1 MWLNNTNS
9 TEQEDSVK
17 NTLKNTSDVNLE
29 EQGKKIDELKNEWEV
44 QKWKDL
50 VQAEIMSHFIQNPN
64 DNVMM
69 SMRISKDPEDL
80 CEMVDFEDAQYEDK
94 NLNMLFNWWI
104 GQKLWW
110 ITIKA
115 DETWEKWEEFT
126 KELVIDRKTDSKWML
141 FIWKKWFKLE
151 KVDFE
156 DISKFESQ
164 FESYYVYR
172 KEWNTYIKIIKN
184 EIATVNVVNRDS
196 DIKHEINFKQD
207 DLEKINVDEIFEA
220 QEELVKA
227 LKEQKENNTL
237 DIFLEV
243 IIKQMQIPEDAKNVV
258 KEELRKLAE
267 SN

>member
-17 NTLKNTSDVNLE
+17 NTLKNTSDVNAE
-29 EQGKKIDELKNEWEV
+29 VQDKKIDELKNEWEV
-44 QKWKDL
+44 QKRKDL
-50 VQAEIMSHFIQNPN
+50 VQVEIMSYFIQNPN

-69 SMRISKDPEDL
+69 LMKISKDPEDL

-110 ITIKA
+110 IKIKA

-141 FIWKKWFKLE
+141 FIWKKWFKVE
-151 KVDFE
+151 KADFE

-184 EIATVNVVNRDS
+184 EIAKVDLI
-196 DIKHEINFKQD
+196 DKHSNFSAKVNFKQN
-207 DLEKINVDEIFEA
+207 DLENLNAEEIIKA
-220 QEELVKA
+220 QEEVKA
-227 LKEQKENNTL
+227 LLKERKEKNTL
-237 DIFLEV
+237 DSVLDV
-243 IIKQMQIPEDAKNVV
+243 IVEKLQIPENAQNIIKD
-258 KEELRKLAE
+258 ELRKLAE
-267 SN
+267 Q

>member
-9 TEQEDSVK
+9 TEEDSVK
-17 NTLKNTSDVNLE
+17 NTLNNTSTVNFE

-69 SMRISKDPEDL
+69 SMKISKDPEDL

-141 FIWKKWFKLE
+141 FIWKKWLKFIIPQNVKTT
-151 KVDFE
+151 F
-156 DISKFESQ
+156 SKILFS
-164 FESYYVYR
+164 
-172 KEWNTYIKIIKN
+172 
-184 EIATVNVVNRDS
+184 
-196 DIKHEINFKQD
+196 
-207 DLEKINVDEIFEA
+207 
-220 QEELVKA
+220 
-227 LKEQKENNTL
+227 
-237 DIFLEV
+237 
-243 IIKQMQIPEDAKNVV
+243 
-258 KEELRKLAE
+258 
-267 SN
+267 

>member
-9 TEQEDSVK
+9 TEEDSVK
-17 NTLKNTSDVNLE
+17 NTLNNTSTVNFE

-69 SMRISKDPEDL
+69 SMKISKDPEDL

-141 FIWKKWFKLE
+141 FIWKKWLKLE

-172 KEWNTYIKIIKN
+172 KEWQTYVSIIKN
-184 EIATVNVVNRDS
+184 EITNIDFRDKNS
-196 DIKHEINFKQD
+196 TFSNKAEFKQD
-207 DLEKINVDEIFEA
+207 DLENLNVDEIQEA
-220 QEELVKA
+220 QKELIKA
-227 LKEQKENNTL
+227 IKEQKENNTL
-237 DIFLEV
+237 DVFLDV
-243 IIKQMQIPEDAKNVV
+243 LIKQMQIPENAQKAFKD
-258 KEELRKLAE
+258 ELIRLAE
-267 SN
+267 SNQ